1 MLLQIKTPMIIGSLD
16 TRIAEAQLRLLFHI
30 ESIFNR
36 RGRKVATFENPNE
49 LLFDPSPIDAFDK
62 YYSAFSSSSFRRIIG
77 LIANNREGLTIDKI
91 RDNCSDLKEDKIA
104 EVLEKAAA
112 LELINSKNQVYTSVR
127 PVNFGPTFEWYVC
140 AVCINDLSSIAYWGV
155 KVENL
160 TGDYDVILVRE
171 NQIGYIECKSGRLGN
186 IDKNDI
192 KYFLE
197 RERVLAPQFSIYL
210 ADGISRESLKTLIDY
225 ALEQKLEYSFEIPR
239 VMDTTVSLETEDYKN
254 FVRLIPINSFFVSAR
269 QSLASTLKEIYEF
282 LTLVCDRTLLTENM
296 AAKDRFR

>member
-1 MLLQIKTPMIIGSLD
+1 MIIGNFD

-62 YYSAFSSSSFRRIIG
+62 YYSAFNSSSFRRIIG

-91 RDNCSDLKEDKIA
+91 KDSCSDLKEDKIA

-112 LELINSKNQVYTSVR
+112 LEIINSRNQVYTSTR
-127 PVNFGPTFEWYVC
+127 PVNFGTTFEWYVC
-140 AVCINDLSSIAYWGV
+140 AVCVNELSSIAYWGV
-155 KVENL
+155 NVENL

-210 ADGISRESLKTLIDY
+210 VDGISRDSLKTLVDY
-225 ALEQKLEYSFEIPR
+225 ALEQKLEYSFEIPS
-239 VMDTTVSLETEDYKN
+239 VMDTTISLETEDYKN
-254 FVRLIPINSFFVSAR
+254 FVRLIPINSFFVSVR
-269 QSLASTLKEIYEF
+269 QSLTSTLKEIYEF
-282 LTLVCDRTLLTENM
+282 LTLVCDRTLPTENM
-296 AAKDRFR
+296 AAKGKFR